1 MSNLSEKT
9 KHTALLQR
17 GIKPDKNAR
26 ILGGLEGVKSQLSS
40 PLDVVRIS
48 ALYEALKY
56 GKQGLKLIF
65 DCLKNDEGEVQKNA
79 YQILW
84 LRGNPK
90 GKQKLV
96 KYFPVRSEVG
106 IDYSWLQD
114 TLSEGNWKEAN
125 HLTALI
131 MMDIIKEQGNNFRE
145 SVQNFPCIDLE
156 TIDQLWL
163 NASNYRFGFSVQKGI
178 WEDSGKNSEQ
188 LQESIG
194 WQKRQDDLGVCYL
207 PLSDY
212 DFSIKAPFGHLPS
225 WWFLC
230 GWIDRGDEN
239 SLTISGNNRL
249 LAGFYK
255 YILEEGCS
263 FLFPRLDICDIR

>member
-1 MSNLSEKT
+1 MSKLSEKH
-9 KHTALLQR
+9 KHSALLQR
-17 GIKPDKNAR
+17 EIKPDKDAK
-26 ILGGLEGVKSQLSS
+26 ILGGIEDVKLQLSS

-56 GKQGLKLIF
+56 GKEGLRLIF

-96 KYFPVRSEVG
+96 QYFPVRSEVG
-106 IDYSWLQD
+106 IDYSFLQD

-131 MMDIIKEQGNNFRE
+131 MMNIIKEQGNNFRE

-178 WEDSGKNSEQ
+178 WEDLGKNYEQ

-194 WQKRQDDLGVCYL
+194 WQKREDDLGVCYL

-212 DFSIKAPFGHLPS
+212 DFSIKAHFGHLPS
-225 WWFLC
+225 WWFLG

>member
-1 MSNLSEKT
+1 MNKISEKPQAY
-9 KHTALLQR
+9 ALVQG
-17 GIKPDKNAR
+17 GIKPNKYAGV
-26 ILGGLEGVKSQLSS
+26 LGGLEGVKSRLSS
-40 PLDVVRIS
+40 PIDSVRIS

-56 GKQGLKLIF
+56 GKEGLRLIF
-65 DCLKNDEGEVQKNA
+65 DCLKHDEGEVQKNA

-106 IDYSWLQD
+106 IDYSLLQD

-145 SVQNFPCIDLE
+145 SVKNFPCIDLE
-156 TIDQLWL
+156 TIDQLWS
-163 NASNYRFGFSVQKGI
+163 NSSNYRFGFSVQKGI
-178 WEDSGKNSEQ
+178 WEDLGKNSEQ
-188 LQESIG
+188 LKESIG
-194 WQKRQDDLGVCYL
+194 WQKRRDDLGVCYL

-212 DFSIKAPFGHLPS
+212 DFSIKADFGHLPS
-225 WWFLC
+225 WWFLG
-230 GWIDRGDEN
+230 GWIDRGDDN

-249 LAGFYK
+249 LGGFYE

-263 FLFPRLDICDIR
+263 YLFPRLDVCHIR